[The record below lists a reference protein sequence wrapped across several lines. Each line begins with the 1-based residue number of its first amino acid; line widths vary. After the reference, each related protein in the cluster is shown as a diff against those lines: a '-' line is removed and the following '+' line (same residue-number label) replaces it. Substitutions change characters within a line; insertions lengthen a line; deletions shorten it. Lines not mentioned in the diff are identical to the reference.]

1 MKKTLFIL
9 YLLTGVFSTQV
20 FSQTKLLDEIIL
32 GNTTSE
38 KKHGFSENASEVV
51 KGGLD
56 ESARILLPVK
66 GERVEGGNVT
76 FKMKVD
82 PEKQNYFTA
91 RFWGSESGNSNI
103 LILFCEG
110 KQIGYRHLGDYDM
123 LSIANED
130 PPFIGRFIYTTL
142 PLPIHMTK
150 GKDEVELNIRS
161 TGTIYRYG
169 DTFEKY
175 QKPMVKPTKGIYKGY
190 THTDGY
196 FAPPKYEKQGQEPI
210 SAIRRQEPGDEL
222 LDVLK
227 EQVNKRIEG
236 MLKKDIL
243 LQQEAWFLA
252 DAYYVN
258 WTKAYKNDE
267 IIKKVI
273 NLADNYYERFE
284 KDPKVVSEEPWATS
298 GPLCIA
304 IYRFAPEIRVVLDEK
319 MENGKTR
326 RENWSEFFETCINYS
341 KTHRRSYT
349 NQSMIVDVFMYH
361 VNRVLSIVE
370 PSKALP
376 AYQTLKYLY
385 ESVGLSPWLG
395 KETRNGP
402 LMPLGKDYFQLTNK
416 GLTKELGFVGGYGE
430 IMNWFMQLYEATG
443 EDCISDSRDPLL
455 RAQML
460 KMLKARSYFRYPSKD
475 KNGFDAMRAETL
487 IGWRDHNS
495 YPGEIMY
502 GEKGLSRESTPMMT
516 AAATLDPDA
525 VAFARQMLDE
535 NQFFPIVQEKM
546 KDHTVQS
553 LQMLLRIPGEYER
566 IKNQRHYKQ
575 KLPMSKG
582 MPDFLFSDEEIG
594 VIALKNGDEIL
605 YASLYWRANYAINF
619 LARIHYITPEID
631 RVATVF
637 QDVKFTD
644 SGYRYVRP
652 ERVNLAFADRMN
664 FYDVKSAHTGEELPI
679 AMIPEDVPY
688 KVGQESVHAGK
699 GEFYTLRYG
708 KYLIG
713 MNCTNDKKFELEI
726 PKKTKKVL
734 VFPSREAVKEEIMY
748 VQPMSTVV
756 LIVE

>member
-1 MKKTLFIL
+1 M
-9 YLLTGVFSTQV
+9 LLVGFVSMQV
-20 FSQTKLLDEIIL
+20 FAQTKLLDEITF
-32 GNTTSE
+32 GNSASE
-38 KKHGFSENASEVV
+38 KKHALSENASEIV

-56 ESARILLPVK
+56 EPARILLPVE
-66 GERVEGGNVT
+66 GEKVEGGNLT

-123 LSIANED
+123 LSIANEE
-130 PPFIGRFIYTTL
+130 PPFFGRFIYTTL
-142 PLPIHMTK
+142 PLPIHITK
-150 GKDEVELNIRS
+150 GKTEIELSIRS
-161 TGTIYRYG
+161 TGAIFRYG
-169 DTFEKY
+169 NNFEKY
-175 QKPMVKPTKGIYKGY
+175 QKPMEKPTKGLYKAY

-196 FAPPKYEKQGQEPI
+196 FAPPKKEKQGKEPE
-210 SAIRRQEPGDEL
+210 SKIREGNSDET
-222 LDVLK
+222 VLEELK
-227 EQVNKRIEG
+227 KQVNNRIEG
-236 MLKKDIL
+236 MLKKEL
-243 LQQEAWFLA
+243 LTQQEAWFLA
-252 DAYYVN
+252 DAYSVN
-258 WTKAYKNDE
+258 WTKAYQNDE
-267 IIKKVI
+267 IIGKVI
-273 NLADNYYERFE
+273 ALADHYYNRFE
-284 KDPKVVSEEPWATS
+284 DDPKVISEDPWLTTGA
-298 GPLCIA
+298 LCVA
-304 IYRFAPEIRVVLDEK
+304 IYRFADKIRPALDET
-319 MENGKTR
+319 MENGNSR
-326 RENWSEFFETCINYS
+326 RENWGNLFEACVDYA

-385 ESVGLSPWLG
+385 ESVGLAPWLG
-395 KETRNGP
+395 SLTDKGYQ
-402 LMPLGKDYFQLTNK
+402 MPLGDNYFQLTEK

-443 EDCISDSRDPLL
+443 ENYISDSRDPLL

-460 KMLKARSYFRYPSKD
+460 KMFKARSYFRYPSKD

-502 GEKGLSRESTPMMT
+502 GEKGLSRESTPMMV
-516 AAATLDPDA
+516 ASATLDPEA
-525 VAFARQMLDE
+525 VAFAQQMFDE
-535 NQFFPIVQEKM
+535 NQFSPIVEAKM
-546 KDHTVQS
+546 KDHTVHS
-553 LQMLLRIPGEYER
+553 LQMLLRIPDEYER
-566 IKNQRHYKQ
+566 IKNQPRQ
-575 KLPMSKG
+575 DAKLPMSKG
-582 MPDFLFSDEEIG
+582 MPDFLFSDEEDG

-619 LARIHYITPEID
+619 LARVHYITPEID

-644 SGYRYVRP
+644 SGLRYTRP

-664 FYDVKSAHTGEELPI
+664 FYEGVKSAHTGEELPI
-679 AMIPEDVPY
+679 AKIPEGVRYCP
-688 KVGQESVHAGK
+688 GQESVYAGK

-708 KYLIG
+708 KYLIA
-713 MNCTNDKKFELEI
+713 MNCTKDKTFDLEI
-726 PKKTKKVL
+726 PKAKKIL
-734 VFPSREAVKEEIMY
+734 AFPSKELVKEKTISVESMTTI
-748 VQPMSTVV
+748 V